1 MSGIDDETEEAE
13 RLWRAHAGELTR
25 YATLLV
31 GAADAP
37 DIVSIAFL
45 KVMRS
50 DTAPRNMRGYLLR
63 VVTNV
68 AHDQRRSR
76 QRRRTRDLHAI
87 RANATGAQDSDIDIR
102 RAVAQ
107 LSVRQRAVVY
117 LTYWEDLTAP
127 QAADVLGITAD
138 SVATSAGALT
148 VHSKTNPAT

>member
-1 MSGIDDETEEAE
+1 MSGIDDEADEAE
-13 RLWRAHAGELTR
+13 RLWREHAGELTR

-45 KVMRS
+45 KVMRNN
-50 DTAPRNMRGYLLR
+50 TAPRNMRGYLLR
-63 VVTNV
+63 AVTNV

-76 QRRRTRDLHAI
+76 QRRWARDLHAV
-87 RANATGAQDSDIDIR
+87 RAHSTDTEDGDIDIR

-127 QAADVLGITAD
+127 QAAEVLGITAD
-138 SVATSAGALT
+138 SVRRHLSRARDRLRKA
-148 VHSKTNPAT
+148 VR

>member
-1 MSGIDDETEEAE
+1 MSDIDDETEQAE
-13 RLWRAHAGELTR
+13 RLWRAHVGELTR

-31 GAADAP
+31 GSADAP

-50 DTAPRNMRGYLLR
+50 DTAPQNMRGYLLR
-63 VVTNV
+63 SVTNV

-76 QRRRTRDLHAI
+76 QRRWARDLHAV
-87 RANATGAQDSDIDIR
+87 RASSTGAQDSDIDIR
-102 RAVAQ
+102 RAVAR

-138 SVATSAGALT
+138 SVRRHLSRARDQLRKAIR
-148 VHSKTNPAT
+148 